1 MCIGIKM
8 ESGKPMVKHQRKCK
22 KTERVISKASLND
35 VNILVKNKLCLQKF
49 SIHTGNGLM

>member
-35 VNILVKNKLCLQKF
+35 VNILVKNKLRLQKF

>member
-22 KTERVISKASLND
+22 KTERVISKANLND

>member
-1 MCIGIKM
+1 M

-35 VNILVKNKLCLQKF
+35 VNILVKSKLCLLKF
-49 SIHTGNGLM
+49 SIYIGKV